1 MRTQRA
7 NHEVVIDQLLHDHPD
22 RALTANYR
30 ASDTPDDRALR
41 SGCGPKLLST
51 VTGRMMFIRRRRF
64 MHILMA
70 LEKAMWKAEDLQAE
84 VAFWKMEAERAT
96 GRAEHAHTRL
106 HECLEILCA
115 PRVDEPNDDAVTVAK
130 EVTVNGKPVLRLS
143 NQRALST
150 NSRGGRNL
158 H

>member
-1 MRTQRA
+1 
-7 NHEVVIDQLLHDHPD
+7 
-22 RALTANYR
+22 
-30 ASDTPDDRALR
+30 
-41 SGCGPKLLST
+41 
-51 VTGRMMFIRRRRF
+51 

-84 VAFWKMEAERAT
+84 VAFWKTEAERAT

-115 PRVDEPNDDAVTVAK
+115 PRVDEPNDDAVTVAT

-143 NQRALST
+143 NQRALPT